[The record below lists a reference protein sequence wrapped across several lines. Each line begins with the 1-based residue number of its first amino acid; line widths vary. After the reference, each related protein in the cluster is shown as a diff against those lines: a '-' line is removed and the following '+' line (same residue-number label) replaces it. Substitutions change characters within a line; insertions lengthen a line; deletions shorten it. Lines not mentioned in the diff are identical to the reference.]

1 MRILKISL
9 ISMLFMLVCVNVFAG
24 TIESDLRCFID
35 KSTQKTKL
43 EMRVYSDEER
53 NWSGGYIKYGK
64 NKSPIPIVFQS
75 SKVIDENEGRPSTF
89 ETVWLE
95 IAATEATGKYTTVT
109 QGSHVYSLEYL
120 GRKSKKIYKF
130 DETVQRDIKGDSCKW

>member
-1 MRILKISL
+1 MRVLKISV
-9 ISMLFMLVCVNVFAG
+9 ISMFFMLVCANVFAE
-24 TIESDLRCFID
+24 TIKSDLRCFID

-53 NWSGGYIKYGK
+53 NWSGGYVKYGK

-95 IAATEATGKYTTVT
+95 TGAAEATGKYTTVT
-109 QGSHVYSLEYL
+109 QGSHVYSLEYF

-130 DETVQRDIKGDSCKW
+130 DETVQRDAKGDNCNW

>member
-1 MRILKISL
+1 MRTLKISL
-9 ISMLFMLVCVNVFAG
+9 ISMLLMLACTNVFAG
-24 TIESDLRCFID
+24 TAKSDLRCFID

-64 NKSPIPIVFQS
+64 NKSPISIVFQS

-95 IAATEATGKYTTVT
+95 IAATEATGKYTAIT
-109 QGSHVYSLEYL
+109 QGARVYSLEYL
-120 GRKSKKIYKF
+120 GRKSKKIYKY
-130 DETVQRDIKGDSCKW
+130 DETVQRDNKGDNCNW